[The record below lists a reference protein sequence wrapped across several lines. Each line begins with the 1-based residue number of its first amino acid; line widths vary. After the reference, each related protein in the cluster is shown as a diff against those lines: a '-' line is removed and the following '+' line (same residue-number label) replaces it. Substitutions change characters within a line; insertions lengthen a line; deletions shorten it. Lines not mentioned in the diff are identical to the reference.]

1 MTEINL
7 TTENFDKEVL
17 QAEMPVLVDFYAEW
31 CGPCKML
38 SPVIDEIAKDYDGK
52 AKICKVNV
60 DEAPELAQKFRVMSV
75 PTVMVFKKG
84 IATETS
90 VGVVSKAKLEGM
102 LS

>member
-7 TTENFDKEVL
+7 TAENFEKEVL
-17 QAEMPVLVDFYAEW
+17 QAETPVLVDFYAEW

-60 DEAPELAQKFRVMSV
+60 DDAPELAQKFRVMSV
-75 PTVMVFKKG
+75 PTVMVFKNG
-84 IATETS
+84 VATGTS
-90 VGVVSKAKLEGM
+90 IGVKSKDELEGM

>member
-75 PTVMVFKKG
+75 PTVMVFKNG

>member
-90 VGVVSKAKLEGM
+90 VGVVSKAKLESM

>member
-38 SPVIDEIAKDYDGK
+38 SPIIDEIAKDYDGK

-75 PTVMVFKKG
+75 PTVMVFKNG

-90 VGVVSKAKLEGM
+90 VGVVGKAKLEGM